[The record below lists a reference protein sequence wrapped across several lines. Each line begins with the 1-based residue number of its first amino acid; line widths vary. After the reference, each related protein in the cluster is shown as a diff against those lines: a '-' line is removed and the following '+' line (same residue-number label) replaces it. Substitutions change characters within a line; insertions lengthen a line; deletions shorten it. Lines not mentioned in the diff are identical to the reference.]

1 MLFTRSRVDWLRPP
15 PPVSSDSVRAMARI
29 RLIVPPRTGELVG
42 ELRIPGGVGTFRAAS
57 ANCDVDPCGG
67 VEFSSGVSRKLI
79 ELLDSRFC
87 RSTLPISLS
96 ADESAQGRCS
106 EWQRRVQTLPPM
118 PVQVQSREL
127 ALHRSASP
135 HPSDQPASSH
145 RPLGLPGRRCAAAEP
160 RWHYGPRHRLTPAAP
175 E

>member
-96 ADESAQGRCS
+96 ADESAQGSDVVLNGRDECKHC
-106 EWQRRVQTLPPM
+106 PPC
-118 PVQVQSREL
+118 PCKCNR
-127 ALHRSASP
+127 ASWLCIDLR
-135 HPSDQPASSH
+135 HTRATSQPAATDRSDS
-145 RPLGLPGRRCAAAEP
+145 RAAAALQLS
-160 RWHYGPRHRLTPAAP
+160 RGGTMARGTG
-175 E
+175 

>member
-87 RSTLPISLS
+87 RSTLPISPRMR
-96 ADESAQGRCS
+96 ADESPRDV
-106 EWQRRVQTLPPM
+106 VQK
-118 PVQVQSREL
+118 SR
-127 ALHRSASP
+127 
-135 HPSDQPASSH
+135 
-145 RPLGLPGRRCAAAEP
+145 
-160 RWHYGPRHRLTPAAP
+160 
-175 E
+175 

>member
-1 MLFTRSRVDWLRPP
+1 
-15 PPVSSDSVRAMARI
+15 MARI

-87 RSTLPISLS
+87 RSTLPISPRMR
-96 ADESAQGRCS
+96 ADEPAGRCS
-106 EWQRRVQTLPPM
+106 QKQIDECKHCPRASAIARVGF
-118 PVQVQSREL
+118 
-127 ALHRSASP
+127 ASIFATP
-135 HPSDQPASSH
+135 ERPASQQPPTA
-145 RPLGLPGRRCAAAEP
+145 RTPGPPLRCS
-160 RWHYGPRHRLTPAAP
+160 
-175 E
+175 